1 MDMLLAKPDLK
12 PHSDRSVMLLV
23 DAYLRKN
30 IVDCT
35 LKAVHTYGDEQ
46 IGIDY
51 FHFYP
56 RKHNTVPLLLLHD
69 FLVAHHPVNFS
80 DEIVCL

>member
-12 PHSDRSVMLLV
+12 PYSDRSVMLSLE
-23 DAYLRKN
+23 AYVRKN

-35 LKAVHTYGDEQ
+35 LKAVHTYCNEP
-46 IGIDY
+46 IGTDY

-56 RKHNTVPLLLLHD
+56 RKHNTIPLLLLHD
-69 FLVAHHPVNFS
+69 FLVAHHPVDFS
-80 DEIVCL
+80 KGITSL